1 MPATPEKAWR
11 AIRAGGM
18 GQRSNGRWQF
28 TSTVNGAFF
37 VSSRLQSLD
46 PLALV
51 VRLSRESSDRLRI
64 NKAPALNAPLSTLA
78 DVDVRDMW
86 QPWQSAC
93 CSAAARS

>member
-1 MPATPEKAWR
+1 
-11 AIRAGGM
+11 M

-78 DVDVRDMW
+78 DVDVRDMLDAEEQAW
-86 QPWQSAC
+86 FDAWLR
-93 CSAAARS
+93 ARSETATFFLDAIDE